1 MTMQTNDKTGFG
13 IGLGYMLGQLKF
25 NTYVSKDSQAKA
37 GYRLRRSVVWR
48 DPPPPHLLPYI
59 QQVLGIGDFLAH
71 EFPMDGFTSIT
82 SQKKLRLLLHTI
94 DNEFSILSAFADKVG
109 FHMWEWVWQNPM
121 PSDYGNTL
129 VRWAEAYDAE
139 HKSIMFEGTMEE
151 PF

>member
-48 DPPPPHLLPYI
+48 NPPPPSLLPYI
-59 QQVLGIGDFLAH
+59 QKVLGIGDFLAH
-71 EFPMDGFTSIT
+71 EFPIDGFTSII
-82 SQKKLRLLLHTI
+82 SQKRLRLLLNTI
-94 DNEFSILSAFADKVG
+94 NREYPIHSAFADKVG
-109 FHMWEWVWQNPM
+109 YHMWVWVWQNPM
-121 PSDYGNTL
+121 PSDYGSTL
-129 VRWAEAYDAE
+129 AAWAEAYDAE

-151 PF
+151 SI